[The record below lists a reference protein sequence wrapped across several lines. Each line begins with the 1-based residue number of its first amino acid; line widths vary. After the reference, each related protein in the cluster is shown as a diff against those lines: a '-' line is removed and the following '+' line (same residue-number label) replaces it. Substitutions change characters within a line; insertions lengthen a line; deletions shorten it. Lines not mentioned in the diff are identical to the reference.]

1 MATLNKIVEQLDA
14 ALKAVMPNATE
25 AQIETIIELVQGI
38 AEAEAE
44 DAVENFDAE
53 DAISDAMDDAG
64 YMTERDFD
72 EKMSELD
79 LDDQIRSYLDD
90 IDVDDYF
97 DIEKHVAKA
106 VKSATREAI
115 DNLCDELDLTL
126 ANAKANM
133 AEQRVKEIEAT
144 LAGSF
149 WSRLRWLFTG
159 KIGGVK

>member
-25 AQIETIIELVQGI
+25 AQIETIVELVQGI

-53 DAISDAMDDAG
+53 DAIEDAMDDAG
-64 YMTERDFD
+64 YLTER
-72 EKMSELD
+72 ELD
-79 LDDQIRSYLDD
+79 DKMEDYDLSDQVKSVLED

-97 DIEKHVAKA
+97 DIEKHVDKA
-106 VKSATREAI
+106 VKAATCQAI
-115 DNLCDELDLTL
+115 DNLCDEFDLTD
-126 ANAKANM
+126 ANVKADM

-149 WSRLRWLFTG
+149 WSRLRWLVTG